1 MKRTVIWLVLLLL
14 TGVGGFAFA
23 HQEGTVSDGQQ
34 DGMMMGGEMMEM
46 MHGGMV
52 PGGHHGMMGHGGTA
66 ERPLISL
73 MLQNKGELQ
82 LTSEQVQKLEALRVG
97 FQKGAIKRSAD
108 LQLAELELEELRK
121 KEPVDLAKVEA
132 QVKRIEAL
140 RAEQRLSRIRAIEEG
155 KALLTPEQRQKLNTL
170 GQRAGGGYSTGM
182 TGCPTMMGG
191 MGRMM
196 RPSESPRQ

>member
-14 TGVGGFAFA
+14 IGVGGFAFA

-34 DGMMMGGEMMEM
+34 DGTMMGGEMMQM

-52 PGGHHGMMGHGGTA
+52 PGGRHGMMGHGGTA
-66 ERPLISL
+66 GRPLISL

-108 LQLAELELEELRK
+108 LQLAELELEELK

-170 GQRAGGGYSTGM
+170 GQRAGSGHSTGM
-182 TGCPTMMGG
+182 TGCPTMT
-191 MGRMM
+191 GRIG
-196 RPSESPRQ
+196 EDG